1 MTYVVVWE
9 FEVRTDVVP
18 EFERLYGPNGGWV
31 ALFREAPA
39 YLGTELLRDTRSHI
53 PRYLT
58 IDRWQSREA
67 YDTFRQARADR
78 YRELDAEGERFTTA
92 ERFLGDFT
100 LRTERERA

>member
-1 MTYVVVWE
+1 MTYLVVWE
-9 FEVRTDVVP
+9 FEVRSDVVP

-39 YLGTELLRDTRSHI
+39 YLGTELLREATDT

-67 YDTFRQARADR
+67 YDAFRQARADR
-78 YRELDAEGERFTTA
+78 YGELDAAGEHLTTA
-92 ERFLGDFT
+92 ERFVGAFLA
-100 LRTERERA
+100 RTGPGT